1 MQSNTNCYKKI
12 ASGHKLVAKTDVEVE
27 VEAGRQA
34 VRKLKNRRQKRRQI
48 PAADSSDS
56 QWQTARPANDGIK

>member
-12 ASGHKLVAKTDVEVE
+12 ASGHKLAAKTDVEVE
-27 VEAGRQA
+27 TARQA
-34 VRKLKNRRQKRRQI
+34 VRKLENRKQKRRQI
-48 PAADSSDS
+48 PAADSCDS